1 MNDKTLD
8 LIQKN
13 IYTISKQIP
22 GAAKSAHEIAI
33 MYVKW
38 SSLLEIST
46 VLLVFFFSLLGAAV
60 GAFFGSKDKIFD
72 GSAEPTSIG
81 LGAVIGLVIGMS
93 IGVAAQSIIHPIF
106 YYLNPDFGIIDMI
119 IRR

>member
-13 IYTISKQIP
+13 IDTISKQIP
-22 GAAKSAHEIAI
+22 GAAKSAHEIAV

-38 SSLLEIST
+38 SSLLEIASI
-46 VLLVFFFSLLGAAV
+46 LLVFFFSLLGAAV
-60 GAFFGSKDKIFD
+60 GAFFAYKDKRYD
-72 GSAEPTSIG
+72 GSVDSFYVLLAATMG
-81 LGAVIGLVIGMS
+81 FLIGMVTGF
-93 IGVAAQSIIHPIF
+93 IMQAIIHPIF